1 MQKKYGFDQNDTI
14 DILYCKG
21 WDHGY
26 PFSTNFN
33 PRINLREVSSPG
45 AYYENGKWI
54 TIPAMSSKGEYEF
67 DGVGKKDIY
76 ILHKDYS
83 LEKLTSFSYDDF

>member
-1 MQKKYGFDQNDTI
+1 MHYD
-14 DILYCKG
+14 LY
-21 WDHGY
+21 
-26 PFSTNFN
+26 FSIKFN
-33 PRINLREVSSPG
+33 LKINLREVSSPR

-54 TIPAMSSKGEYEF
+54 TIPAMSIKGEYEF

-83 LEKLTSFSYDDF
+83 LEKLTFFSYDDF